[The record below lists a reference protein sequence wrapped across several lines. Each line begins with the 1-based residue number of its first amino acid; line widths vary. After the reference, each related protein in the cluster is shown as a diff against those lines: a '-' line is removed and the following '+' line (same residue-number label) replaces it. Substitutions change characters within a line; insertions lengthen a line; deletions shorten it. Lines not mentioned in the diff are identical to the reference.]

1 MARHAWVAKAD
12 GGLRWGVQLCAEIR
26 RYSALNRVL
35 YENPREALLGTGQL
49 VEQLGFDGL
58 FIYDHPSQ
66 APDNW
71 IWLSG
76 LAAVTERVM
85 LGSVVNCVYH
95 RHPVYLARMAAD
107 LDLLSQGRL
116 MLGLGVGYLKREF
129 NALGAEFM
137 SDGDRLRGLEEA
149 LAIIQG
155 VWGDEPFTF
164 EGRYYNI
171 DRVRIVPRPHQ
182 ARVPLMIGGSG
193 EKVAL
198 RNVARYAD
206 ACNLNAQ
213 DIPELRRKLDA
224 LQRHCDDLGRP
235 YDEVLKTE
243 FTGWLILAPT
253 EAEVQAKLRNIYPD
267 GIPDTLAYL
276 GVLAGTPEQIAAH
289 YQQRR
294 DAGIDYFVVQVVDG
308 TDRETVTLLANEVVP
323 QVS

>member
-1 MARHAWVAKAD
+1 MARHPWVAQAD
-12 GGLRWGVQLCAEIR
+12 AGLRWGVQLCAEQR

-35 YENPREALLGTGQL
+35 HENPREALLGTGQL

-58 FIYDHPSQ
+58 FLYDHPSQ

-76 LAAVTERVM
+76 LATVTERVW

-116 MLGLGVGYLKREF
+116 VLGLGVGYLKREF

-137 SDGDRLRGLEEA
+137 SDADRLRGLEEA

-164 EGRYYNI
+164 DGRYYNI
-171 DRVRIVPRPHQ
+171 DRVRITPGPLQ
-182 ARVPLMIGGSG
+182 QPPPLMIGGSG
-193 EKVAL
+193 EKVTL
-198 RNVARYAD
+198 RNVAKYAD
-206 ACNLNAQ
+206 ACNLNAK

-224 LQRHCDDLGRP
+224 LQRHCEDLNRP
-235 YDEVLKTE
+235 YDEVLKTD

-253 EAEVQAKLRNIYPD
+253 EAEAQAKINAMYPE
-267 GIPDTLAYL
+267 GVPDTLAYL
-276 GVLAGTPEQIAAH
+276 GILAGTPEQIAEH
-289 YQQRR
+289 YQARA
-294 DAGIDYFVVQVVDG
+294 DAGIEYFVVQVVDG
-308 TDRETVTLLANEVVP
+308 MDRETVTLLANEVVP
-323 QVS
+323 QVA